1 MDILSSKANGILTIE
16 FNRLERKN
24 AITTVMYQA
33 MADAL
38 RAADAAPD
46 VRAVLI
52 TGQPGIFTSGND
64 LEDFMQRPP
73 QGLDSPVFQFMQ
85 ALLACDKPVVVAVT
99 GAAIGITMLI
109 LAFLVVYGLSALARR
124 LIPRLLA
131 RGAVLAAVLFLL
143 VPLLVACLL
152 SFDDRSFLGAF
163 PPRDFSLRWYR
174 AFASNPTYM
183 DGLMISLQ
191 LGLVAAAIATILG
204 TMGALA
210 LMDPRLAGR
219 DTLEAVFLSPKFI
232 PTVVIGFSLLVF
244 TAKLGIFDPFTRLV
258 MGHVVITLPFT
269 LRAVLASLV
278 GVKRSQI
285 EAAISLGASEA
296 RALWDVAVPAAR
308 SGIVAGAAM

>member
-1 MDILSSKANGILTIE
+1 M
-16 FNRLERKN
+16 R
-24 AITTVMYQA
+24 
-33 MADAL
+33 AL
-38 RAADAAPD
+38 D
-46 VRAVLI
+46 
-52 TGQPGIFTSGND
+52 
-64 LEDFMQRPP
+64 
-73 QGLDSPVFQFMQ
+73 
-85 ALLACDKPVVVAVT
+85 
-99 GAAIGITMLI
+99 
-109 LAFLVVYGLSALARR
+109 
-124 LIPRLLA
+124 LLA
-131 RGAVLAAVLFLL
+131 RLMARAAVLAAVLFLL

-163 PPRDFSLRWYR
+163 PPREFSLRWYR
-174 AFASNPTYM
+174 AFATNPTYM
-183 DGLMISLQ
+183 DGLFVSLQ

-269 LRAVLASLV
+269 LRAVLASLI

-308 SGIVAGAAM
+308 SGIVAGAAMAFVLSFDEVAVSLFLSDAFTQTLPIALVAEMRANLNLTIAAVSTVFLAATLVLLLLLDRTIGIERLAGDVGARG